1 MPAATLFGTSSS
13 PAARRNLSSPSSQ
26 CPSPSYSVT
35 TSSAAAAPSSSSSHL
50 LQVDRVA
57 LLIDKC
63 NSVNHLLQIHAALL
77 RRGLNQHPVLNFKL
91 QRSYSSFG
99 RLDYSVSL
107 FDRTDNPNV
116 FLWTAIIHAHTQCGL
131 SEQALLYY
139 VQMLSQ
145 SIQPNAFT
153 FSSVLRGCSLKS
165 CRALHSQVI
174 KFSFDSDLYV
184 STGLLDA
191 YARGGD
197 VMSAKQL
204 FDSMPEKSLVSL
216 TAMLTC
222 YAKHGHIQEAR
233 VLFEEMEERDVVCW
247 NVMVDGYA
255 QHGYPKESLSLFRQM
270 LAAKVKPNEITVLSI
285 LSSCGQLGSL
295 ESGRW
300 LHSYTENNGIQINVR
315 VGTALVDMYCKCG
328 SLDDARKVFD
338 KMHDKDVV
346 AWNSII
352 MGYAIHGFSEEAF
365 RMFDMMCSIGLQPTD
380 ITFIAILTACG
391 HSGLVCKGWSF
402 FNSMKNEYNIE
413 PKIEHFGCMVNI
425 LGRAGQVREAYDLV
439 RNMKIDPDPV
449 LWGTLLW
456 ACRLHNEVS
465 LGEEIAEFLVSYN
478 LAGAGTYVLLSNI
491 YAAAGNWDGV
501 AKVRSLMKESG
512 VEKEPGC
519 SVIEVDNKVHEFLA
533 GDLRHPKSKE
543 IYLMLEE
550 MNSWLEANGYTP
562 QTGVVLHDLGERQKQ
577 LSLEVH
583 SEKLAMAFGLI
594 STRAGTTVKIVKNL
608 RVCLDCHAV
617 MKLISKI
624 TKRKIIMRDRNRFH
638 HFENGSCSCGDFW

>member
-1 MPAATLFGTSSS
+1 MPAATLCTTPSS
-13 PAARRNLSSPSSQ
+13 PAARKNWSFPSLQCTSPSS
-26 CPSPSYSVT
+26 SVT
-35 TSSAAAAPSSSSSHL
+35 TGSAAASSSSSSHF

-57 LLIDKC
+57 FLIDKC
-63 NSVNHLLQIHAALL
+63 KSINQLLQIHAALL
-77 RRGLNQHPVLNFKL
+77 RHGLNHHPILNFKL

-131 SEQALLYY
+131 SEQALVYY
-139 VQMLSQ
+139 AQMLSQ

-184 STGLLDA
+184 TTGLLDA

-197 VMSAKQL
+197 VMCAKQL
-204 FDSMPEKSLVSL
+204 FDVMPEKSLVSL

-222 YAKHGHIQEAR
+222 FAKHGQIQEAR
-233 VLFEEMEERDVVCW
+233 LLFEEMEEKDVVCW
-247 NVMVDGYA
+247 NVMIDGYA
-255 QHGYPKESLSLFRQM
+255 QHGFPRESLLLFRQM
-270 LAAKVKPNEITVLSI
+270 LAAKAKPNEITVLSV

-300 LHSYTENNGIQINVR
+300 LHSYIENNNIQISVR
-315 VGTALVDMYCKCG
+315 VGTALIDMYCKCG

-346 AWNSII
+346 AWNSMI

-365 RMFDMMCSIGLQPTD
+365 RMFDMMCSMGLQPTD

-391 HSGLVCKGWSF
+391 HSGLVSKGRSI
-402 FNSMKNEYNIE
+402 FNSMKNEYEIE

-425 LGRAGQVREAYDLV
+425 LGRAGQLQEAYNLV

-465 LGEEIAEFLVSYN
+465 LSEEIAEFLMSHN
-478 LAGAGTYVLLSNI
+478 LASSGTYVILSNI

-519 SVIEVDNKVHEFLA
+519 SVVEVDNKVHEFLA

-550 MNSWLEANGYTP
+550 MNRWLEANGYTP
-562 QTGVVLHDLGERQKQ
+562 QTDVVLHDLGERQKQ
-577 LSLEVH
+577 LSLGVH
-583 SEKLAMAFGLI
+583 SEKLGMAFGLI
-594 STRAGTTVKIVKNL
+594 STRPGTTIKIVKNL